1 MRTSLQ
7 LICNSWTDSAR
18 GATRGRLSL
27 DAGAVSKAAM
37 TAECRLYLI
46 TPPTLDDLAAFG
58 KALAQALDAGDVA
71 ALQIRLKDVDDM
83 TIAAAVDVLTPIAQ
97 ARGVA
102 VILNDRPDL
111 AARLGCDGVHVGQ
124 SDTPYAEARKI
135 MGREAMIGV
144 TCHDSRHLAMEAA
157 EAGADYV
164 AFGAFFPTTTKDAPT
179 RAEPEILTI
188 WQETME
194 VPCVAI
200 GGITADNA
208 EGLAK
213 AGADFLAVSAGVWA
227 HPQGPA
233 AAVAALNA
241 AIARGV
247 AARQA

>member
-1 MRTSLQ
+1 MAPPL
-7 LICNSWTDSAR
+7 
-18 GATRGRLSL
+18 
-27 DAGAVSKAAM
+27 
-37 TAECRLYLI
+37 CRLYLI
-46 TPPTLDDLAAFG
+46 TPPRLDDLAAFG
-58 KALAQALDAGDVA
+58 RTLAHALDAGDVA
-71 ALQIRLKDVDDM
+71 ALQIRLKDVGDD
-83 TIAAAVDVLTPIAQ
+83 IVAAAIDALMPIAQ
-97 ARGVA
+97 ARGLA

-124 SDTPYAEARKI
+124 SDASYAEARRA
-135 MGREAMIGV
+135 MGKDRLVGV

-208 EGLAK
+208 RGLAT
-213 AGADFLAVSAGVWA
+213 AGADFLAVSAGVWS
-227 HPQGPA
+227 HGDGPA
-233 AAVAALNA
+233 AAVKAINAEIAAGLA
-241 AIARGV
+241 ERS
-247 AARQA
+247 